1 LRIGVA
7 FVKAKELVMK
17 NSISHLCW
25 GLLAV
30 SGMLLGLL
38 GCIYHFI
45 MPSVTATSLMAIGF
59 VALTAGVIAE
69 FTIFADS
76 VTGRH
81 LHRPEL
87 HRRGSAAATSTRAGT
102 PAYVTI
108 GGLPPQ
114 FANSIDSSPAA
125 MEAARDALKHGAG
138 GHHHG
143 KHSRRADMTPEEFA
157 RWWAQAGQRYRDTG
171 DLLRD

>member
-1 LRIGVA
+1 
-7 FVKAKELVMK
+7 MK
-17 NSISHLCW
+17 NGISHLCW

-30 SGMLLGLL
+30 SGVLLGLL

-59 VALTAGVIAE
+59 VVLTASVIAE
-69 FTIFADS
+69 FAIFADS
-76 VTGRH
+76 VTGRD

-87 HRRGSAAATSTRAGT
+87 HRRRSTAAASTRAAA
-102 PAYVTI
+102 PAYVTL

-125 MEAARDALKHGAG
+125 VEAARDALKHGAG
-138 GHHHG
+138 GRHHA
-143 KHSRRADMTPEEFA
+143 KHSRRANMTPEEFA
-157 RWWAQAGQRYRDTG
+157 RWWARAGRHYRNTG